1 MSEDYN
7 PFTKVTPGRGTK
19 TNIVT
24 PNPQHPTRIPRFQS
38 EVTAR
43 TTLFPTVQDP
53 VEEDWTDIDMGITNL
68 IKLET
73 LLPEVK
79 QCKNPTTKDVISLVG
94 VWVWALGQCCDQLPL
109 EGDDVLGCWVLA
121 LFHLR

>member
-1 MSEDYN
+1 MSEDHSD
-7 PFTKVTPGRGTK
+7 FTKVTPGRGTK

-24 PNPQHPTRIPRFQS
+24 PHQQHPTRLPRFQS

-43 TTLFPTVQDP
+43 TTLFPTAEDP
-53 VEEDWTDIDMGITNL
+53 IEEDWVDIDMGVSNL

-79 QCKNPTTKDVISLVG
+79 QCKNLTTKDVITFKRETDYCADKV
-94 VWVWALGQCCDQLPL
+94 P
-109 EGDDVLGCWVLA
+109 
-121 LFHLR
+121 